1 LRDGRYKPAFFVAA
15 FCEEEITDI
24 LERVLSG
31 DADMIDQPLAGL
43 DQRKTAFANAAP
55 PYGSF

>member
-1 LRDGRYKPAFFVAA
+1 MAA
-15 FCEEEITDI
+15 EAE
-24 LERVLSG
+24 
-31 DADMIDQPLAGL
+31 MIDQPLAGL